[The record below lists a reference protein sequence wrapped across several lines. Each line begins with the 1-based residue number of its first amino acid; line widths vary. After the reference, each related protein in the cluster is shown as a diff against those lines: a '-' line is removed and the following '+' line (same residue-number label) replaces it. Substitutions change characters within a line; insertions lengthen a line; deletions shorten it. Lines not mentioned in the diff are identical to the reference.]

1 MHFALSG
8 SSAIFPAFSFFVE
21 RKPLE
26 ISRLQITPLKF
37 RPFWQENRG
46 PTEIILRIC
55 TPFPGFSGFSQLQA
69 FDLQPQA
76 PIQPLQ
82 KKSCLKH
89 YRRFFGCSG
98 MCHDRRV
105 NVEMT
110 GRNEGCAGSAFAK
123 ASARQRWTAVK
134 RPPSTRSVL
143 ERGTTVPLSDI
154 PLEGGA
160 GASALQNLSHFLAP
174 ITPNHS

>member
-55 TPFPGFSGFSQLQA
+55 TPFPGFAGFSQSQA
-69 FDLQPQA
+69 LDLQPQA

-82 KKSCLKH
+82 KKSYQKH
-89 YRRFFGCSG
+89 YRRFYGRSR
-98 MCHDRRV
+98 MCHHRRM

-110 GRNEGCAGSAFAK
+110 GRNRGFAG
-123 ASARQRWTAVK
+123 WMAVK
-134 RPPSTRSVL
+134 RRQPGLMMKSEIPQRPHPSHRSHWSHPSFL
-143 ERGTTVPLSDI
+143 D
-154 PLEGGA
+154 
-160 GASALQNLSHFLAP
+160 ALIKP
-174 ITPNHS
+174 GNHSAASWSIKPNQTQ